1 MKMVIMMLYLQALVI
16 IWALFGT
23 HGKLLGG
30 ESHSSA
36 RCFGMPDGVML
47 AAEVTARVDKAPRGI
62 GSSVRMMTA
71 MINKNNYKGVL

>member
-30 ESHSSA
+30 ENHSFE
-36 RCFGMPDGVML
+36 RCFITQDGVML
-47 AAEVTARVDKAPRGI
+47 AVEVDSTAFKAPRGN
-62 GSSVRMMTA
+62 GSSVMMTT